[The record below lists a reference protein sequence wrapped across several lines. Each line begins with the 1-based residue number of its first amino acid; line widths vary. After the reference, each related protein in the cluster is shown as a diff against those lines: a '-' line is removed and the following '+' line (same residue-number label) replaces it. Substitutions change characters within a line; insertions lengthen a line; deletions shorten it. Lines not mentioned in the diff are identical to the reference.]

1 MKYLVIG
8 DTNIDLIV
16 KSKRIPNPD
25 EEINVEELTIDGG
38 GNGANTAFQIALLG
52 DEVSLISVIGILPL
66 FDIKKRL
73 EEVGVKIIGKVLED
87 LPGISIAIVDGNG
100 ERRLLT
106 FMGVNKLLSADM
118 LDDYKDEI
126 LEADWVHL
134 AGVNEEIA
142 HMIAS
147 IKENWSW
154 DPGLLS
160 IDQGLNKETLERA
173 KILFFNEIE
182 YAKVP
187 KDIKKE
193 LNLVVLKKGKNGA
206 EIRVKDVKV
215 HETKGVVVSSIDST
229 GAGDIFDAVF
239 LHAYLTRSLSL
250 NTALV
255 FANIAGALSTTKI
268 GAQNGAVDWRTIER
282 KSEVLRY
289 ESST

>member
-16 KSKRIPNPD
+16 KSKRIPNSD
-25 EEINVEELTIDGG
+25 EETSIEELTIDGG

-52 DEVSLISVIGILPL
+52 DEVSLISVIGTLPL

-87 LPGISIAIVDGNG
+87 FPGISISIVDKSG

-106 FMGVNKLLSADM
+106 FTGVNKLLSVEM
-118 LDDYKDEI
+118 LNDYKDEI
-126 LEADWVHL
+126 LKADWIHL

-160 IDQGLNKETLERA
+160 IDQGLNKETLEKA

-187 KDIKKE
+187 KNIKKE

-206 EIRVKDVKV
+206 EIRVKDVKMY
-215 HETKGVVVSSIDST
+215 ESKGIVVSSIDST

-239 LHAYLTRSLSL
+239 LHAYLTRGFSL
-250 NTALV
+250 NTALMS
-255 FANIAGALSTTKI
+255 ANIAGALSTTKI
-268 GAQNGAVDWRTIER
+268 GAQNGAVDWCTIE
-282 KSEVLRY
+282 SEVFRY
-289 ESST
+289 EGST